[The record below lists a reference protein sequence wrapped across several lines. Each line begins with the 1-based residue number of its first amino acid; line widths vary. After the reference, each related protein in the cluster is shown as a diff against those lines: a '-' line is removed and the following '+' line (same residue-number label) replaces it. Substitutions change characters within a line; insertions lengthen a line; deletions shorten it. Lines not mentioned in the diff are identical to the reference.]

1 MQAKLFCLKN
11 CTLSKVCVCVCV
23 CVIEEMEIKEKVC
36 AEGKEERGKKQLNYL
51 FVDLSPKSE
60 NFIYIVWWSGR
71 KSFLCAIKVQLR
83 EKKKEKECDTGVASM
98 VKNKNFFFLSLCRHF
113 SCQ

>member
-1 MQAKLFCLKN
+1 M
-11 CTLSKVCVCVCV
+11 CV